1 MEYPRN
7 GGSNTM
13 STLTPKETKVTMYN
27 VGFGDCFLVSFKYSE
42 KKIFKILIDCGSSTL
57 KKDQMS
63 KVVDKILLDTES
75 KVDAIVI
82 THRHSDHLSAFNDNS
97 IGKKLEKLNPEIVI
111 QPWTEHPEAKSKDI
125 EAPNVFTASAV
136 KHIHSLNSLQQLA
149 QLILDNSDKIISTAG
164 PKITKQIRN
173 LAALSVPNKTAVKRL
188 ENLGKKHAYV
198 YAGSKTGL
206 ENLIPGVKVIVL
218 GPPTI
223 KQTPDIKKQKKW
235 DEDEFWKLY
244 KKLTAYNANNL
255 ATSKGKSILF
265 PNADTVAIS
274 KLPSFNKWLIKKIDS
289 IQLNNIRQLVRIMDN
304 ALNNTSI
311 ILLFKIGDKALL
323 FPGDAQLENWSYA
336 LSDQKIKDEL
346 KNVTLYKVGHHGST
360 NATPKTMWNII
371 SKKNPLT
378 TLLSTKPGKH
388 SGVPQKT
395 LVEVL
400 DNKSTL
406 INTQKFGK
414 KLSEEIIL

>member
-1 MEYPRN
+1 
-7 GGSNTM
+7 M
-13 STLTPKETKVTMYN
+13 STLTPKEIKVTMYN

-42 KKIFKILIDCGSSTL
+42 KKIIKILIDCGSSTL
-57 KKDQMS
+57 KKNQML

-82 THRHSDHLSAFNDNS
+82 THRHSDHLSAFNDNT

-111 QPWTEHPEAKSKDI
+111 QPWTEHPKAKSKDV

-136 KHIHSLNSLQQLA
+136 KHIHSLDSLQQLA
-149 QLILDNSDKIISTAG
+149 QLINTNPEKLLSTAR
-164 PKITKQIRN
+164 PLIAKQIKN
-173 LAALSVPNKTAVKRL
+173 LVALSVPNKIAVKRL
-188 ENLGKKHAYV
+188 EKLGKKHAYV

-206 ENLIPGVKVIVL
+206 ENMVPGVKILVL

-223 KQTPDIKKQKKW
+223 KQLPNIKKQKSW

-244 KKLTAYNANNL
+244 NRLTIN
-255 ATSKGKSILF
+255 TSKNLSTIKGSSALF
-265 PNADTVAIS
+265 PEAETVAVS
-274 KLPSFNKWLIKKIDS
+274 KLPSYNKWLIKKLDS
-289 IQLNNIRQLVRIMDN
+289 IQLKNIKQLVRIMDK
-304 ALNNTSI
+304 ALNNTSVV
-311 ILLFKIGDKALL
+311 LLFKIGNKAIL

-336 LSDQKIKDEL
+336 LSNQKLKDEL

-400 DNKSTL
+400 DKKSTL

-414 KLSEEIIL
+414 KLSEEVII